1 MRVVDPAGA
10 ERALAAGRLR
20 CPPCGGRLRPWGSA
34 RIRAIRV
41 AGAPPVSVRPRRG
54 RCVACGM
61 THVLVPVWMLARR
74 ADAAPVVWW
83 ALAAHA
89 RGLGYR
95 RIAQRLRRPQT
106 TVRGW
111 LRAFRSSAP
120 ALLSAFGPAVT
131 RPAAGRVPA
140 VLAVVRAI
148 ERAARS
154 VPAWRVSVLV
164 SGSLLV
170 CNTNQPHVSGSSQL
184 AR

>member
-1 MRVVDPAGA
+1 
-10 ERALAAGRLR
+10 
-20 CPPCGGRLRPWGSA
+20 
-34 RIRAIRV
+34 
-41 AGAPPVSVRPRRG
+41 
-54 RCVACGM
+54 
-61 THVLVPVWMLARR
+61 MLARR

-120 ALLSAFGPAVT
+120 ALLSAFGPAT
-131 RPAAGRVPA
+131 ALPPAGRVPA
-140 VLAVVRAI
+140 AVAAAVRTV

-170 CNTNQPHVSGSSQL
+170 CNTNQPHMSGSSQL
-184 AR
+184 AH